1 MSDDHRK
8 LLREMFDAAVGA
20 AHPSVCLPP
29 YLAKVAPPKGRT
41 VVVGAGKAKK
51 KKKDE
56 Q

>member
-29 YLAKVAPPKGRT
+29 HIA
-41 VVVGAGKAKK
+41 
-51 KKKDE
+51 
-56 Q
+56 